1 MMSSEYGTEKMVKGF
16 QRRREEESQRGQ
28 RNFRLD
34 KLWADIKSKG
44 KNQLN

>member
-16 QRRREEESQRGQ
+16 QGRREEEGQKGQ

-34 KLWADIKSKG
+34 KLWTDIKSKG
-44 KNQLN
+44 KKQLN

>member
-16 QRRREEESQRGQ
+16 QGRREEEGQKGQ
-28 RNFRLD
+28 RNYSLD

-44 KNQLN
+44 KKQLN